1 MFPLGTK
8 WWMASSFLFL
18 CALASDFYIRP
29 TCHGFLLDGDQ
40 HMLEKIQI
48 LGDQVVS
55 LITQC
60 LNIFCKRFPSLTGKR
75 KIKSEKIKMCMRYTS
90 WLNQAIPRKWFLL
103 TTGPWTNIWFLISKR
118 SSQQLAKLNVE
129 KLRYLLAEYFFVQ
142 PSGKYAF
149 NDRAFITLGR
159 ESGVWRSICSDIFL
173 AAYSLVLCDEEC
185 QGTFR
190 PTSEPT
196 KQATKKSS
204 LHLKQFSMKNHW
216 TLLPDKRYQT
226 YAKGAGSYPAHQWF
240 QQTIF
245 THTHDCA
252 PILHTTD

>member
-1 MFPLGTK
+1 MFPLGRK

-18 CALASDFYIRP
+18 CTLASDFYIHP

-48 LGDQVVS
+48 LGDQVVRI
-55 LITQC
+55 ITQC
-60 LNIFCKRFPSLTGKR
+60 LNIFCKRFSSLTGKR
-75 KIKSEKIKMCMRYTS
+75 KIKSEKIKMYMRYTS

-129 KLRYLLAEYFFVQ
+129 KLRYLLAEYFFVK

-149 NDRAFITLGR
+149 NDRAFITLGG
-159 ESGVWRSICSDIFL
+159 ESGVWRSICR
-173 AAYSLVLCDEEC
+173 V
-185 QGTFR
+185 
-190 PTSEPT
+190 TS
-196 KQATKKSS
+196 S
-204 LHLKQFSMKNHW
+204 W
-216 TLLPDKRYQT
+216 LLPHWCCVMRNVKEPFDQHQSPQNKQLKNPLSIWSSFQWKIIEHFSLISVIRHMLR
-226 YAKGAGSYPAHQWF
+226 AGSYPAHQWF
-240 QQTIF
+240 QQSIF